1 MENTHIKQ
9 MMLEARRE
17 YEHRLGYDIDDDS
30 RLQHYVQ
37 DRTALANAW
46 RPYTSYRE
54 IGEVFG
60 KDHSTIVHYCK
71 EHEPMLNS
79 YASYMSKF
87 NDAVDVT
94 QRVAHRLAVHPKM
107 KYGKSRNL
115 HDELMVIRNTIKN
128 LRQFENK
135 IELMLASNGTST

>member
-9 MMLEARRE
+9 MMLDARRE
-17 YEHRLGYDIDDDS
+17 YEHRMGYDLDDDS

-37 DRTALANAW
+37 DRIALANAW

-54 IGEVFG
+54 IGEVLC

-71 EHEPMLNS
+71 EHEPMINFYPS
-79 YASYMSKF
+79 YVSKY
-87 NDAVDVT
+87 NDALEVT
-94 QRVAHRLAVHPKM
+94 QRVAERMAVHPKM
-107 KYGKSRNL
+107 KYGKNRNL
-115 HDELMVIRNTIKN
+115 HGELKVIRNTIKN

-135 IELMLASNGTST
+135 IELMLASNEKAS